1 MLIRRN
7 DNKRRVSC
15 YLIITFLLLL
25 AGSPGL
31 IYAVYSNAIITTVTG
46 TGTSGFSGDGGLAID
61 AQLDSPTGVAFDQVG
76 NLYIADR
83 FNHRIRQVIAATGII
98 TTVAGSG
105 LTGHGN
111 GGFSGDGGPAS
122 DAQLDSPARVIVDEM
137 GNLYIAD
144 SYNDRI
150 RKVIAAT
157 GVITTVAGTEIAG
170 YGGDNGLATG
180 AQLDGPL
187 GVAIDKIGNLYIA
200 DANNNRIRQVI
211 AATGIITTVAGSG
224 LTGHGNGGFSGD
236 GGPASEAQLNYPTH
250 VAMDGAGNVYIADS
264 ENHRIRQV
272 LAATGIIT
280 TVAGSGL
287 TGNGNGGFSGDG
299 GPATDAQLNYPSG
312 VAVDGQGNLFIAD
325 NSNHRIRKVI
335 AATGVI
341 TTVAGSGIAGYSG
354 DNGPASDAQLNMPSD
369 VAFDG
374 VGNLYIGDQDNHC
387 IRRVEGSGIFL
398 KIYLP
403 IILKNQ

>member
-250 VAMDGAGNVYIADS
+250 VAMDGAGNLYIADS

-272 LAATGIIT
+272 IAATGIIT

>member
-83 FNHRIRQVIAATGII
+83 FNH
-98 TTVAGSG
+98 
-105 LTGHGN
+105 
-111 GGFSGDGGPAS
+111 
-122 DAQLDSPARVIVDEM
+122 
-137 GNLYIAD
+137 
-144 SYNDRI
+144 
-150 RKVIAAT
+150 
-157 GVITTVAGTEIAG
+157 
-170 YGGDNGLATG
+170 
-180 AQLDGPL
+180 
-187 GVAIDKIGNLYIA
+187 
-200 DANNNRIRQVI
+200 RIRQVI

>member
-7 DNKRRVSC
+7 DNKRRASC

-250 VAMDGAGNVYIADS
+250 VAMDGAGNLYIADS

-272 LAATGIIT
+272 IAATGIIT

>member
-7 DNKRRVSC
+7 DNKRVSR

-25 AGSPGL
+25 AGSLGL

-83 FNHRIRQVIAATGII
+83 FNHRIRKVIAATGVI

-105 LTGHGN
+105 FSGPNN
-111 GGFSGDGGPAS
+111 GGFSGDGGLAT

-170 YGGDNGLATG
+170 YGGDNGLATS

-224 LTGHGNGGFSGD
+224 PTGHGNGGFSGD

-250 VAMDGAGNVYIADS
+250 VAMDGAGNLYIADS

-272 LAATGIIT
+272 IAATGIIT
-280 TVAGSGL
+280 TVAGSGS
-287 TGNGNGGFSGDG
+287 TENGNGGFSGDG

-354 DNGPASDAQLNMPSD
+354 DNGPAFDAQLNMPSD

-374 VGNLYIGDQDNHC
+374 VGNLYIVDQDNHC

>member
-1 MLIRRN
+1 
-7 DNKRRVSC
+7 
-15 YLIITFLLLL
+15 LL

-46 TGTSGFSGDGGLAID
+46 TGTFGFSGDGGLAIE
-61 AQLDSPTGVAFDQVG
+61 AQLDSPTGVAFDKVG

-83 FNHRIRQVIAATGII
+83 FNHRIRKVIAATGVI

-105 LTGHGN
+105 LSGPNN
-111 GGFSGDGGPAS
+111 GGFSGDGGLATG
-122 DAQLDSPARVIVDEM
+122 AQLDSPARVIVDEM

-144 SYNDRI
+144 SYNDRV

-157 GVITTVAGTEIAG
+157 GVITTVAGIEIAG
-170 YGGDNGLATG
+170 YGGDNGLATS

-224 LTGHGNGGFSGD
+224 PTGHGSGGFFGD

-250 VAMDGAGNVYIADS
+250 VAMDGAGNLYIADS
-264 ENHRIRQV
+264 ENHRIRKV
-272 LAATGIIT
+272 IAATAIIT
-280 TVAGSGL
+280 TVAGGGL

-299 GPATDAQLNYPSG
+299 GPATDAQLNFPSG

-354 DNGPASDAQLNMPSD
+354 DNGPASDAQLKLPSD

-387 IRRVEGSGIFL
+387 IRRVEGSGIFP

-403 IILKNQ
+403 TILRNQ